1 MSYFD
6 TIRCHSCRAQIDPD
20 SIGGRDGFACPR
32 CGETLNPKDLLGVS
46 DAFIG
51 EGEDEGNDVGLE
63 DLMRSQGDDGPAP
76 ARPGARAAHA
86 ERQANPTGR
95 PIGALEAMRDMKKRK

>member
-20 SIGGRDGFACPR
+20 SIGGRDGFNCPR
-32 CGETLNPKDLLGVS
+32 CGEALNPKDLFGLS
-46 DAFIG
+46 DAFVG

-63 DLMRSQGDDGPAP
+63 DLMHSQAAEPVAP
-76 ARPGARAAHA
+76 RASTRAAHA
-86 ERQANPTGR
+86 ERQANPSGK
-95 PIGALEAMRDMKKRK
+95 PIGALEAMKDMKKRR